1 MTQTIAA
8 VLWDMDGTLIDSE
21 RLHYEVLAE
30 QCRAEGLPWSW
41 EDNEAV
47 MGATMDEKWRH
58 LNQLHHFSCSRE
70 DWLQEFNRLYKER
83 LAPEL
88 GLPQQVQAV
97 LRLHDRRMPLACVS
111 NGEREVVEANLEAL
125 DIAHCFNVVVANGDA
140 PRGKPW
146 PDPYL
151 LACQRLKCTPS
162 SCLAV
167 EDSPLGVAAALA
179 AGLVTVVWP
188 HASALPWQG
197 PQAHHMVLEQGFPW
211 ELVELQKDQPGKENK
226 R

>member
-47 MGATMDEKWRH
+47 MGATMNEKWRH
-58 LNQLHHFSCSRE
+58 LNQLHTFSRSME

-97 LRLHDRRMPLACVS
+97 RRLHCKGMPQACVS

-125 DIAHCFNVVVANGDA
+125 DIAKCFTVVVANGDA

-151 LACQRLKCTPS
+151 LACERLECAPL

-167 EDSPLGVAAALA
+167 EDSPLGVTAALS

-211 ELVELQKDQPGKENK
+211 GLVGLQQDHPGKENK